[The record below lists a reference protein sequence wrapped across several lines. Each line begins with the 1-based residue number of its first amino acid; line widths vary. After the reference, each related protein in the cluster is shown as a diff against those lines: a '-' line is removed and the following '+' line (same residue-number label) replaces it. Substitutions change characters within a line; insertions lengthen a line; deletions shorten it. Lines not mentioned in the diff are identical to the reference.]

1 MKEHSQLK
9 TQMFRFYIVWGHFET
24 QTQQEEVNPW
34 PIAWCRNCYPQKWTW
49 PLFWQAWRVN
59 STPLNFSK
67 KFKFL
72 SQTLHLQGRTAP
84 SKAPMIWHKKLT
96 KLGTNKQ
103 LVQVVVGNGGKTS
116 GRDRTESRWEG
127 GEGRGG
133 EESLNP
139 VSSLTQSAT
148 SHTLLQ
154 TLGGVSV
161 GYHQVH
167 TSGLKYSDVLLSG
180 EEKFEWHSKE

>member
-1 MKEHSQLK
+1 MLRLSGNFLPAAIAPEIWNLAPKCERTQKLAPKIKAKFIKEHSQFQ

-24 QTQQEEVNPW
+24 QTRQEEVNPW
-34 PIAWCRNCYPQKWTW
+34 PIAWCRNCNPQKWTW

-103 LVQVVVGNGGKTS
+103 LVQVMVGNGGKTS

-127 GEGRGG
+127 GEGERRGG
-133 EESLNP
+133 KS
-139 VSSLTQSAT
+139 
-148 SHTLLQ
+148 
-154 TLGGVSV
+154 
-161 GYHQVH
+161 
-167 TSGLKYSDVLLSG
+167 
-180 EEKFEWHSKE
+180 